1 MKPVLVMTD
10 KSGAMGATVASLP
23 HMGGHGGH
31 DGRPWATLYPP
42 PGPVHIFAILPPR
55 SFPLFGMLAHTLFR
69 DMR

>member
-42 PGPVHIFAILPPR
+42 PGPVHIFAPFLCFHVCSH
-55 SFPLFGMLAHTLFR
+55 SFQEYAVTNVNK
-69 DMR
+69 